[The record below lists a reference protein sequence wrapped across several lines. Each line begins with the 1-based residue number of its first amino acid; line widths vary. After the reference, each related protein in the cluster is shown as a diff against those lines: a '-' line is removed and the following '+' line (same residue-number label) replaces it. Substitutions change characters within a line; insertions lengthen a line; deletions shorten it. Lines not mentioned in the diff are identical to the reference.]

1 MAPTERQRVKQET
14 LRFNLDNP
22 EQAKAIA
29 IYTAMLNTHPYA
41 KSLCTLL
48 PHVLTVFAEQARA
61 HPALNNQT
69 ALLIAKHQDK
79 VMALLAMLERGETVP
94 GLDEVQPL
102 PVVTGDVEEVQRAVG
117 AMGAPAIGGEIE
129 VDMSKL

>member
-1 MAPTERQRVKQET
+1 MAPTGRVKQET

-48 PHVLTVFAEQARA
+48 PHVLTVFAEQART

-94 GLDEVQPL
+94 GIEVEPPQAIATTPAPL
-102 PVVTGDVEEVQRAVG
+102 TASD
-117 AMGAPAIGGEIE
+117 IE
-129 VDMSKL
+129 VDFSQL